1 MFISG
6 VFAWIG
12 VTHGLAPLQRLQQA
26 IRRRSTDDLR
36 PIRHVMPKE
45 VTDVVMSLNA
55 LLARLESS
63 ITANQRFIAD
73 ASHQLRTPLAT
84 VQAEAEWALRNTR
97 NDEDRQALERIVH
110 QTRQTARLTSQLLN
124 LARVSPEGRKASCY
138 EKIDLLRVATNVTSE
153 MLRSAARHNVDLGFE
168 DQSEGL
174 SCDIETGN
182 EVLLHEALANLIDNA
197 ITYCPA
203 GSVVT
208 VRVIGSG
215 AASGPMLEVEDNGP
229 GIPEKDRDAVL
240 ERFVRLDSNN
250 KQGSGLGL
258 AIVKEVAEAHEAILS
273 LEDGPNGSGLRVRI
287 AFR

>member
-1 MFISG
+1 
-6 VFAWIG
+6 
-12 VTHGLAPLQRLQQA
+12 
-26 IRRRSTDDLR
+26 
-36 PIRHVMPKE
+36 
-45 VTDVVMSLNA
+45 
-55 LLARLESS
+55 
-63 ITANQRFIAD
+63 
-73 ASHQLRTPLAT
+73 LAT

-97 NDEDRQALERIVH
+97 NDEDREALERIVH